1 MLNNLGCIAV
11 DRFKNTHKLFSS
23 SYLYKHKIYT
33 LTDKMN
39 IDQEQDPDYESV
51 KIDYVGFVDPYAVE
65 GMVVLK
71 ASEGKEFH
79 MRAFSGEVAKHIS
92 SFSESSGDSVPSIYK
107 LIEDICEQNELVLV
121 KVKIYESGEVLR
133 ANLYFTGK
141 KDMVLRN
148 YRASDALALAVFYK
162 IPILVRKNL
171 LKASMEA

>member
-1 MLNNLGCIAV
+1 VLQA
-11 DRFKNTHKLFSS
+11 DRLKKIPKLFQS
-23 SYLYKHKIYT
+23 SYIYKRKICTLSHKMDI
-33 LTDKMN
+33 N
-39 IDQEQDPDYESV
+39 QQADPDYESV
-51 KIDYVGFVDPYAVE
+51 KIDYVGYVDPYAVE

-71 ASEGKEFH
+71 ASNGKEFH

-92 SFSESSGDSVPSIYK
+92 SFSETPEDSVPSIYK
-107 LIEDICEQNELVLV
+107 MIEDICEENELVLV

-148 YRASDALALAVFYK
+148 YRASDALALGAFYK
-162 IPILVRKNL
+162 IPILVRNNL

>member
-1 MLNNLGCIAV
+1 MQ
-11 DRFKNTHKLFSS
+11 
-23 SYLYKHKIYT
+23 LYKHKIFT
-33 LTDKMN
+33 LTNGMN
-39 IDQEQDPDYESV
+39 INQEQDPDYESV

-65 GMVVLK
+65 GMIVLK

-92 SFSESSGDSVPSIYK
+92 SFSESSEDTVPSIYK
-107 LIEDICEQNELVLV
+107 MIEDICEQNEIVLV
-121 KVKIYESGEVLR
+121 NVKIYESGEVLR

-148 YRASDALALAVFYK
+148 YRASDAVALGAFYK

-171 LKASMEA
+171 LKTSMEV

>member
-1 MLNNLGCIAV
+1 MEINQA
-11 DRFKNTHKLFSS
+11 
-23 SYLYKHKIYT
+23 
-33 LTDKMN
+33 
-39 IDQEQDPDYESV
+39 QEPDYESV

-71 ASEGKEFH
+71 SADGKEFH
-79 MRAFSGEVAKHIS
+79 MRAFSGEVARHIS
-92 SFSESSGDSVPSIYK
+92 SFNESARDSVPSIYK
-107 LIEDICEQNELVLV
+107 MIEEICEENEMFLV

-148 YRASDALALAVFYK
+148 YRASDAMALGAFYN

-171 LKASMEA
+171 LKESMEA

>member
-1 MLNNLGCIAV
+1 MDIA
-11 DRFKNTHKLFSS
+11 
-23 SYLYKHKIYT
+23 
-33 LTDKMN
+33 
-39 IDQEQDPDYESV
+39 QEQDPDYESV

-71 ASEGKEFH
+71 APNGKEFH

-92 SFSESSGDSVPSIYK
+92 SFSETSEDAVPSIYK
-107 LIEDICEQNELVLV
+107 MIEDICEENEQVLV

-141 KDMVLRN
+141 KDLVLRN
-148 YRASDALALAVFYK
+148 YRASDALALGAFYK